1 MVCPAVAMKNAKKRK
16 MHLVQTV
23 LDLPVLRKLDVLA
36 KAAGHK
42 RAGYLRHIVEMH
54 VRRAYDGK
62 PNTPSDIELAKLIRS
77 YRAGQAHPKLKK
89 DTT

>member
-1 MVCPAVAMKNAKKRK
+1 LRLHFYAMVCLAVAMKNVKKRK

-23 LDLPVLRKLDVLA
+23 LDLPVLRKLDALA

-54 VRRAYDGK
+54 VKRAYGLG
-62 PNTPSDIELAKLIRS
+62 PPYATPPDTELAKLVQ
-77 YRAGQAHPKLKK
+77 G
-89 DTT
+89 

>member
-1 MVCPAVAMKNAKKRK
+1 MVWPTNVAKKRK

-23 LDLPVLRKLDVLA
+23 LDLPVLRKLDALA

-54 VRRAYDGK
+54 VVENDMRRLSIPGTHTSLTN
-62 PNTPSDIELAKLIRS
+62 PELAKLVK
-77 YRAGQAHPKLKK
+77 Y
-89 DTT
+89 